1 MAALNL
7 GKKKKIKKNPER
19 RSKWSGKASDDLID
33 IIVNDSNFKTKL
45 IFQNTKNQRNG
56 K

>member
-7 GKKKKIKKNPER
+7 GKKKKIKKNPG
-19 RSKWSGKASDDLID
+19 RSKCSGKASDDLID
-33 IIVNDSNFKTKL
+33 IIVSDSNFKTKV
-45 IFQNTKNQRNG
+45 IFQHTKNQRNG